1 MVRITLS
8 TARKPASH
16 IAGFAHARPG
26 LGYYNARYWWDGDTS
41 VRMGHSV
48 SRFARLDHIG
58 AILLMGA

>member
-8 TARKPASH
+8 KARKPASY
-16 IAGFAHARPG
+16 IAGVAHAYPR
-26 LGYYNARYWWDGDTS
+26 LGYHNVRYWWDGDTS

-48 SRFARLDHIG
+48 SRFASLDHIG